1 MTTTEIEHHLWGAWS
16 LTEEQ
21 AYKPICGKSTER
33 NMFREL
39 GPSYTHDPNCG
50 RRADL
55 LNQITP
61 KPVL

>member
-39 GPSYTHDPNCG
+39 GPSYTLSKLWKKS
-50 RRADL
+50 RL
-55 LNQITP
+55 P
-61 KPVL
+61 KPNNT